1 MFNSL
6 KVSAEEG
13 DTKELIEKLNTYTKT
28 NLKSDAFKKY
38 KDVNHVNIRSLK
50 SIIIS
55 KLTEMYNLEI
65 SYNFE
70 CDEVINKIP
79 PNINEIDLVRI
90 IGITCDNAIEESREL
105 IRKGEDAQIEIMI
118 YSTEET
124 LEYEIQNKKRNLAIT
139 LLEKLLKG
147 KIKAMMKSNKV
158 TSEKFEDMLQ
168 KSIDEYNQRGI
179 TSEIVIRKLIDMAK
193 KINAEQKK
201 GKDLGLSQEEI
212 AFYDALADHKK
223 AVEVLGEKKLHLI
236 AQELVKLVKEE
247 ACVDR
252 VLPSC

>member
-1 MFNSL
+1 MFLWILTFYQTGPDGLFYFS
-6 KVSAEEG
+6 KVFNLILQSA
-13 DTKELIEKLNTYTKT
+13 EKLNTYTKT

-79 PNINEIDLVRI
+79 PHINEIDLVRI

-124 LEYEIQNKKRNLAIT
+124 LEYEIQNKKRNLAIST
-139 LLEKLLKG
+139 
-147 KIKAMMKSNKV
+147 
-158 TSEKFEDMLQ
+158 
-168 KSIDEYNQRGI
+168 
-179 TSEIVIRKLIDMAK
+179 K
-193 KINAEQKK
+193 KIQQKGFSTK
-201 GKDLGLSQEEI
+201 KEHSGLGLSTIRKITETYENMSI
-212 AFYDALADHKK
+212 TYDISNDYFDFYLVMDR
-223 AVEVLGEKKLHLI
+223 EV
-236 AQELVKLVKEE
+236 
-247 ACVDR
+247 
-252 VLPSC
+252 

>member
-1 MFNSL
+1 MTSFLNVVLVIIFYQTGPDGLFYFSKVFNL
-6 KVSAEEG
+6 ILQSA
-13 DTKELIEKLNTYTKT
+13 EKLNTYTKT

-79 PNINEIDLVRI
+79 PHINEIDLVRI

-124 LEYEIQNKKRNLAIT
+124 LEYEIQNKKRNLAIST
-139 LLEKLLKG
+139 
-147 KIKAMMKSNKV
+147 
-158 TSEKFEDMLQ
+158 
-168 KSIDEYNQRGI
+168 
-179 TSEIVIRKLIDMAK
+179 K
-193 KINAEQKK
+193 KIQQKGFSTK
-201 GKDLGLSQEEI
+201 KEHSGLGLSTIRKITETYENMSI
-212 AFYDALADHKK
+212 TYDISNDYFDFYLVMDR
-223 AVEVLGEKKLHLI
+223 EV
-236 AQELVKLVKEE
+236 
-247 ACVDR
+247 
-252 VLPSC
+252 

>member
-1 MFNSL
+1 MTSFLNVVLVITFYQTGPDGLFYFSKVFNL
-6 KVSAEEG
+6 ILQSA
-13 DTKELIEKLNTYTKT
+13 EKLNTYTKT

-79 PNINEIDLVRI
+79 PHINEIDLVRI

-124 LEYEIQNKKRNLAIT
+124 LEYEIQNKKRNLAIST
-139 LLEKLLKG
+139 KKYSKKVFLLKR
-147 KIKAMMKSNKV
+147 
-158 TSEKFEDMLQ
+158 
-168 KSIDEYNQRGI
+168 SILD
-179 TSEIVIRKLIDMAK
+179 
-193 KINAEQKK
+193 
-201 GKDLGLSQEEI
+201 
-212 AFYDALADHKK
+212 
-223 AVEVLGEKKLHLI
+223 
-236 AQELVKLVKEE
+236 
-247 ACVDR
+247 
-252 VLPSC
+252 

>member
-1 MFNSL
+1 MTSFLNVVLVITFYQTGPDGLFYFSKVFNL
-6 KVSAEEG
+6 ILQSA
-13 DTKELIEKLNTYTKT
+13 EKLNTYTKT

-79 PNINEIDLVRI
+79 PHINEIDLVRI

-124 LEYEIQNKKRNLAIT
+124 LEYEIQNKKRNLAIST
-139 LLEKLLKG
+139 
-147 KIKAMMKSNKV
+147 
-158 TSEKFEDMLQ
+158 
-168 KSIDEYNQRGI
+168 
-179 TSEIVIRKLIDMAK
+179 K
-193 KINAEQKK
+193 KIQQKGFSTK
-201 GKDLGLSQEEI
+201 KEHSGLGLSTIRKITETYENMSI
-212 AFYDALADHKK
+212 TYDISNDYFDFY
-223 AVEVLGEKKLHLI
+223 
-236 AQELVKLVKEE
+236 LVM
-247 ACVDR
+247 DR
-252 VLPSC
+252 KV

>member
-124 LEYEIQNKKRNLAIT
+124 LAYEIQNKKRNLAIST
-139 LLEKLLKG
+139 KKYSKKVFLLKR
-147 KIKAMMKSNKV
+147 
-158 TSEKFEDMLQ
+158 
-168 KSIDEYNQRGI
+168 SILD
-179 TSEIVIRKLIDMAK
+179 
-193 KINAEQKK
+193 
-201 GKDLGLSQEEI
+201 
-212 AFYDALADHKK
+212 
-223 AVEVLGEKKLHLI
+223 
-236 AQELVKLVKEE
+236 
-247 ACVDR
+247 
-252 VLPSC
+252 

>member
-124 LEYEIQNKKRNLAIT
+124 LEYEIQNKKRNLAIST
-139 LLEKLLKG
+139 KKIQQKG
-147 KIKAMMKSNKV
+147 FSTKKEHSGLGLA
-158 TSEKFEDMLQ
+158 T
-168 KSIDEYNQRGI
+168 
-179 TSEIVIRKLIDMAK
+179 IRKITETYENMSITYD
-193 KINAEQKK
+193 ISN
-201 GKDLGLSQEEI
+201 DYFD
-212 AFYDALADHKK
+212 FYLVMDR
-223 AVEVLGEKKLHLI
+223 EV
-236 AQELVKLVKEE
+236 
-247 ACVDR
+247 
-252 VLPSC
+252 

>member
-118 YSTEET
+118 HSTEET
-124 LEYEIQNKKRNLAIT
+124 LEYEIQNKKRNLAIST
-139 LLEKLLKG
+139 KKIQQKG
-147 KIKAMMKSNKV
+147 FSTKKEHSGLGLA
-158 TSEKFEDMLQ
+158 T
-168 KSIDEYNQRGI
+168 
-179 TSEIVIRKLIDMAK
+179 IRKITETYENMSITYD
-193 KINAEQKK
+193 ISN
-201 GKDLGLSQEEI
+201 DYFD
-212 AFYDALADHKK
+212 FYLVMDR
-223 AVEVLGEKKLHLI
+223 EV
-236 AQELVKLVKEE
+236 
-247 ACVDR
+247 
-252 VLPSC
+252 

>member
-1 MFNSL
+1 MTSFLNVVLVITFYQTGPDGLFYFSKVFNL
-6 KVSAEEG
+6 ILQSA
-13 DTKELIEKLNTYTKT
+13 EKLNTYTKT

-79 PNINEIDLVRI
+79 PHINEIDLVRI

-124 LEYEIQNKKRNLAIT
+124 LEYEIQNKKRNLAIST
-139 LLEKLLKG
+139 
-147 KIKAMMKSNKV
+147 
-158 TSEKFEDMLQ
+158 
-168 KSIDEYNQRGI
+168 
-179 TSEIVIRKLIDMAK
+179 K
-193 KINAEQKK
+193 KIQQKGFSTK
-201 GKDLGLSQEEI
+201 KKHSGLGLSTIRKITETYENMSI
-212 AFYDALADHKK
+212 TYDISNDYFDFYLVMDR
-223 AVEVLGEKKLHLI
+223 EV
-236 AQELVKLVKEE
+236 
-247 ACVDR
+247 
-252 VLPSC
+252 

>member
-13 DTKELIEKLNTYTKT
+13 DIKELIEKLNTYTKT

-124 LEYEIQNKKRNLAIT
+124 LEYEIQNKKRNLAIST
-139 LLEKLLKG
+139 KKIQQKG
-147 KIKAMMKSNKV
+147 FSTKKEHSGLGLA
-158 TSEKFEDMLQ
+158 T
-168 KSIDEYNQRGI
+168 
-179 TSEIVIRKLIDMAK
+179 IRKITETYENMSITYD
-193 KINAEQKK
+193 ISN
-201 GKDLGLSQEEI
+201 DYFD
-212 AFYDALADHKK
+212 FYLVMDR
-223 AVEVLGEKKLHLI
+223 EV
-236 AQELVKLVKEE
+236 
-247 ACVDR
+247 
-252 VLPSC
+252 

>member
-1 MFNSL
+1 VLVITFYQTGPDGLFYFSKVFNL
-6 KVSAEEG
+6 ILQSA
-13 DTKELIEKLNTYTKT
+13 EKLNTYTKT

-79 PNINEIDLVRI
+79 PHINEIDLVRI

-124 LEYEIQNKKRNLAIT
+124 LEYEIQNKKRNLAIST
-139 LLEKLLKG
+139 
-147 KIKAMMKSNKV
+147 
-158 TSEKFEDMLQ
+158 
-168 KSIDEYNQRGI
+168 
-179 TSEIVIRKLIDMAK
+179 K
-193 KINAEQKK
+193 KIQQKGFSTK
-201 GKDLGLSQEEI
+201 KEHSGLGLSTIRKITETYENMSI
-212 AFYDALADHKK
+212 TYDISNDYFDFYLVMDR
-223 AVEVLGEKKLHLI
+223 EV
-236 AQELVKLVKEE
+236 
-247 ACVDR
+247 
-252 VLPSC
+252 

>member
-70 CDEVINKIP
+70 FDEVINKIP

-124 LEYEIQNKKRNLAIT
+124 LEYEIQNKKRNLAIST
-139 LLEKLLKG
+139 KKIQQKG
-147 KIKAMMKSNKV
+147 FSTKKEHSGLGLA
-158 TSEKFEDMLQ
+158 T
-168 KSIDEYNQRGI
+168 
-179 TSEIVIRKLIDMAK
+179 IRKITETYENMSITYD
-193 KINAEQKK
+193 ISN
-201 GKDLGLSQEEI
+201 DYFD
-212 AFYDALADHKK
+212 FYLVMDR
-223 AVEVLGEKKLHLI
+223 EV
-236 AQELVKLVKEE
+236 
-247 ACVDR
+247 
-252 VLPSC
+252 

>member
-1 MFNSL
+1 MTSFLNVVLVIIFYQTGPDGLFYFSKVFNL
-6 KVSAEEG
+6 ILQSA
-13 DTKELIEKLNTYTKT
+13 EKLNTYTKT

-79 PNINEIDLVRI
+79 PHINEIDLVRI

-124 LEYEIQNKKRNLAIT
+124 LEYEIQNKKRNLAIST
-139 LLEKLLKG
+139 KKIQQKG
-147 KIKAMMKSNKV
+147 FSTKKEHSGLV
-158 TSEKFEDMLQ
+158 LST
-168 KSIDEYNQRGI
+168 
-179 TSEIVIRKLIDMAK
+179 IRKITETYENMSITYD
-193 KINAEQKK
+193 ISN
-201 GKDLGLSQEEI
+201 DYFD
-212 AFYDALADHKK
+212 FYLVMDR
-223 AVEVLGEKKLHLI
+223 EV
-236 AQELVKLVKEE
+236 
-247 ACVDR
+247 
-252 VLPSC
+252 

>member
-1 MFNSL
+1 MTSFLNVVLVITFYQTGPDGLFYFSKVFNL
-6 KVSAEEG
+6 ILQSA
-13 DTKELIEKLNTYTKT
+13 EKLNTYTKT
-28 NLKSDAFKKY
+28 NLKSDKFKKY

-79 PNINEIDLVRI
+79 PHINEIDLVRI

-124 LEYEIQNKKRNLAIT
+124 LEYEIQNKKRNLAIST
-139 LLEKLLKG
+139 
-147 KIKAMMKSNKV
+147 
-158 TSEKFEDMLQ
+158 
-168 KSIDEYNQRGI
+168 
-179 TSEIVIRKLIDMAK
+179 K
-193 KINAEQKK
+193 KIQQKGFSTK
-201 GKDLGLSQEEI
+201 KEHSGLGLSTIRKITETYENMSI
-212 AFYDALADHKK
+212 TYDISNDYFDFYLVMDR
-223 AVEVLGEKKLHLI
+223 EV
-236 AQELVKLVKEE
+236 
-247 ACVDR
+247 
-252 VLPSC
+252 

>member
-1 MFNSL
+1 MEIIKNNEKIASNKEKWITLILAAAFGYSMNKLFSL
-6 KVSAEEG
+6 IV
-13 DTKELIEKLNTYTKT
+13 KLNTYTKT

-124 LEYEIQNKKRNLAIT
+124 LEYEIQNKKRNLAIST
-139 LLEKLLKG
+139 KKIQQKG
-147 KIKAMMKSNKV
+147 FSTKKEHSGLGLA
-158 TSEKFEDMLQ
+158 T
-168 KSIDEYNQRGI
+168 
-179 TSEIVIRKLIDMAK
+179 IRKITETYENMSITYD
-193 KINAEQKK
+193 ISN
-201 GKDLGLSQEEI
+201 DYFD
-212 AFYDALADHKK
+212 FYLVMDR
-223 AVEVLGEKKLHLI
+223 EV
-236 AQELVKLVKEE
+236 
-247 ACVDR
+247 
-252 VLPSC
+252 

>member
-1 MFNSL
+1 MTSFLNVVLVITFYQTGPDGLFYFSKVFNL
-6 KVSAEEG
+6 ILQSA
-13 DTKELIEKLNTYTKT
+13 EKLNTYTKT

-79 PNINEIDLVRI
+79 PHINEIDLVRI

-124 LEYEIQNKKRNLAIT
+124 LEYEIQNKKRNLAIST
-139 LLEKLLKG
+139 
-147 KIKAMMKSNKV
+147 
-158 TSEKFEDMLQ
+158 
-168 KSIDEYNQRGI
+168 
-179 TSEIVIRKLIDMAK
+179 K
-193 KINAEQKK
+193 KIQQKGFSTK
-201 GKDLGLSQEEI
+201 KEHSGLGLSTIRKITETYENMSI
-212 AFYDALADHKK
+212 TYDISNDYFDFYET
-223 AVEVLGEKKLHLI
+223 VNSFV
-236 AQELVKLVKEE
+236 
-247 ACVDR
+247 
-252 VLPSC
+252 

>member
-6 KVSAEEG
+6 KVSAEEE

-124 LEYEIQNKKRNLAIT
+124 LEYEIQNKKRNLAIST
-139 LLEKLLKG
+139 
-147 KIKAMMKSNKV
+147 
-158 TSEKFEDMLQ
+158 
-168 KSIDEYNQRGI
+168 
-179 TSEIVIRKLIDMAK
+179 K
-193 KINAEQKK
+193 KIQQKGFSTK
-201 GKDLGLSQEEI
+201 KEHSGLGLSTIRKITETYENMSI
-212 AFYDALADHKK
+212 TYDISNDYFDFYLVMDR
-223 AVEVLGEKKLHLI
+223 EV
-236 AQELVKLVKEE
+236 
-247 ACVDR
+247 
-252 VLPSC
+252 

>member
-79 PNINEIDLVRI
+79 PHINEIDLVRI

-124 LEYEIQNKKRNLAIT
+124 LEYEIQNKKRNLAIST
-139 LLEKLLKG
+139 
-147 KIKAMMKSNKV
+147 
-158 TSEKFEDMLQ
+158 
-168 KSIDEYNQRGI
+168 
-179 TSEIVIRKLIDMAK
+179 K
-193 KINAEQKK
+193 KIQQKGFSTK
-201 GKDLGLSQEEI
+201 KEHSGLGLSTIRKITETYENMSI
-212 AFYDALADHKK
+212 TYDISNDYFDFYLVMDR
-223 AVEVLGEKKLHLI
+223 EV
-236 AQELVKLVKEE
+236 
-247 ACVDR
+247 
-252 VLPSC
+252 

>member
-1 MFNSL
+1 MTSFLNVVLVITFYQTGPDGLFYFSKVFNL
-6 KVSAEEG
+6 ILQSA
-13 DTKELIEKLNTYTKT
+13 EKLNTYTKT

-79 PNINEIDLVRI
+79 PHINEIDLVRI

-124 LEYEIQNKKRNLAIT
+124 LEYEIQNKKRNLAIST
-139 LLEKLLKG
+139 
-147 KIKAMMKSNKV
+147 
-158 TSEKFEDMLQ
+158 
-168 KSIDEYNQRGI
+168 
-179 TSEIVIRKLIDMAK
+179 K
-193 KINAEQKK
+193 KIQQKGFSTK
-201 GKDLGLSQEEI
+201 KEHSGLAVAGTTLVSYLGI
-212 AFYDALADHKK
+212 NRKK
-223 AVEVLGEKKLHLI
+223 KNN
-236 AQELVKLVKEE
+236 
-247 ACVDR
+247 
-252 VLPSC
+252 